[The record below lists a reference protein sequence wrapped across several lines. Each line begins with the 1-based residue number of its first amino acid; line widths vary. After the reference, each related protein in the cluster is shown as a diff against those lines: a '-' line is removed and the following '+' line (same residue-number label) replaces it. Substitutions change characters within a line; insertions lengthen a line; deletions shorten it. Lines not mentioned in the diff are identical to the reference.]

1 MIPKEART
9 ALLFLGFAVLG
20 FTSIVAGLL
29 YFALAG

>member
-1 MIPKEART
+1 MIPPEART
-9 ALLFLGFAVLG
+9 LLIFLGMSVLG